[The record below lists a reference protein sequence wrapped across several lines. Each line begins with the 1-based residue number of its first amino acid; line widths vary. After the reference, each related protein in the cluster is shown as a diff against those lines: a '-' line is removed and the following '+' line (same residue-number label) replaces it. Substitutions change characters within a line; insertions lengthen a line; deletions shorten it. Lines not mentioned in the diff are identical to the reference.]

1 MEWAWVDLDAAMST
15 MPAEVMKRKKANKTD
30 GKTHGVPLAAQ
41 AVAILRDLQLLT
53 WRGR

>member
-1 MEWAWVDLDAAMST
+1 MLTV
-15 MPAEVMKRKKANKTD
+15 PAEAMKRKKADKTN
-30 GKTHGVPLAAQ
+30 GKTHEVPLAAQ